1 MVSHHNGPPPR
12 ENQEAVDP
20 MSQMRQTPESP
31 RVRVRRRDWRRG
43 QTESERGRK
52 TEGDGLSVEREGEL
66 TGRRSRALQASLVS
80 GLGKYTC
87 SSIKDKLSERNL
99 VEGAVSVRPT
109 EPSNNPGRGQ
119 FSKQGKV
126 SGAKG

>member
-1 MVSHHNGPPPR
+1 MLQSHWLFNEHFKQAWDNSRHQQHPPYI
-12 ENQEAVDP
+12 
-20 MSQMRQTPESP
+20 SP
-31 RVRVRRRDWRRG
+31 FLPPKCG
-43 QTESERGRK
+43 ER
-52 TEGDGLSVEREGEL
+52 GEL

-80 GLGKYTC
+80 GLGKDTC

-99 VEGAVSVRPT
+99 VEGAVSVSPT